1 MLRDGP
7 CHHTN
12 DEHRDTGDPD
22 WLNGIG
28 YQLRSPG
35 GRAEIADDYGWYE
48 EDEQDRDDAPLD
60 AWVCPAFLRG
70 LADETRLTLA

>member
-1 MLRDGP
+1 M
-7 CHHTN
+7 
-12 DEHRDTGDPD
+12 
-22 WLNGIG
+22 
-28 YQLRSPG
+28 RSPG